1 MRGKEKLKFRKLPA
15 VLTMSAVIM
24 LAGCSSVG
32 PDYVSPNL
40 KVPEKWSEENMENF
54 KLENSSSE
62 QWWKLFNDPM
72 LDGLIKEASDSNLDL
87 KVAMARVD
95 EYRSR
100 LGVVTGDRVPSLSVE
115 GDLLRKKN
123 SENAGYSDVTN
134 TYKGLGLEAG
144 WEIDLFGRVR
154 RSIEA
159 AEANYEAV
167 QEDRNDVMISINSR
181 VALNYIKIRTY
192 QARLTA
198 SNSNIELQR
207 EVLRITE
214 TRFKY
219 GLATALEVAQAEQ
232 ALASSEAT
240 VPPLRIQLSEA
251 INTMAVLLGRNPG
264 ELNEMLSEKRPVPVP
279 PADAAIGVPA
289 DLLRQRPDIRRAERQ
304 LAAET
309 ARIGIAKADLYPQF
323 SLSGSFGYQSISSG
337 NLFTSGGNY
346 FSIGPSLRWNI
357 FSGGSILNQ
366 IDVQDAIVRQKATQ
380 YESTVLSALNEA
392 ENSMTAYTEDSMRLV
407 YLEKTVEASKKT
419 VELSLNLYKQ
429 GLVDFENVLNSQL
442 SQFISEDRLAQA
454 RGDSAENFVRLY
466 AALGGGWDPD
476 SIGKIQK

>member
-1 MRGKEKLKFRKLPA
+1 MRGKEKLRLKKIPAALTLSA
-15 VLTMSAVIM
+15 VLVFT
-24 LAGCSSVG
+24 GCTAVG
-32 PDYVSPNL
+32 PDYVSPKV
-40 KVPEKWSEENMENF
+40 KVPEKWNGEKKVNFNNENR
-54 KLENSSSE
+54 LSE
-62 QWWKLFNDPM
+62 QWWKLFDDPM
-72 LDGLIKEASDSNLDL
+72 LDELIKEASGSNLDL
-87 KVAMARVD
+87 KEALARVD

-100 LGVVTGDRVPSLSVE
+100 LGVVTGNRVPSLSVE
-115 GDLLRKKN
+115 GDLLRQKT
-123 SENAGYSDVTN
+123 SENAGYTGATN

-159 AEANYEAV
+159 AKANYEVA
-167 QEDRNDVMISINSR
+167 QEDKNDVIISINSR
-181 VALNYIKIRTY
+181 IALNYIKIRTY
-192 QARLTA
+192 QARLEA

-214 TRFKY
+214 ARFKY

-264 ELNEMLSEKRPVPVP
+264 ELNQLMSEKKAIPVP

-289 DLLRQRPDIRRAERQ
+289 DILRQRPDIRSAERQ
-304 LAAET
+304 LAVET
-309 ARIGIAKADLYPQF
+309 ARVGIAKADLYPQF
-323 SLSGSFGYQSISSG
+323 SLSGSFGYQSVSSG
-337 NLFTSGGNY
+337 NLFSSGGNY

-366 IDVQDAIVRQKATQ
+366 IDVQDAIVRQKAIQ
-380 YESTVLSALNEA
+380 YESTVLNALNEA
-392 ENSMTAYTEDSMRLV
+392 ENTMTAYTEDSMRLKH
-407 YLEKTVEASKKT
+407 LEKTVKASKKT

-442 SQFISEDRLAQA
+442 SQFTSEDRLAQA

-476 SIGKIQK
+476 SIVKTQK